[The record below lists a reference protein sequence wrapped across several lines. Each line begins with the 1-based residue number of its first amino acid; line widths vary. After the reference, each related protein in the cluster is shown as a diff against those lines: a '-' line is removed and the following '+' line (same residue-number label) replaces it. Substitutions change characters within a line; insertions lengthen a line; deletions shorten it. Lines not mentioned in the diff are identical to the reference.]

1 MIISRRQRDS
11 LLDEVSRMLANKQNV
26 AFANHAK
33 IADRISNGDNALY
46 IDSTKKEFVMKYGN
60 NNIRFSAKDKQISDI
75 NNILFSN
82 NSTIEGITSNPVSND
97 KLSISAKWAYNHYQ
111 DTLKRMKKWDP
122 EGLNILTGYSNIVG
136 VTDEGKY
143 SEQHILT
150 YEYWQDHKETV
161 GDGENEHNHDNR
173 YALKDHQHP
182 EYSKEGHV
190 HSEYSLTTHQH
201 PEYAKSSHSHPEYAW
216 SNHSHS
222 NYASSNHT
230 HSQYLT
236 KKEIIDL
243 IEDETETPWYEKLFN
258 GLHIVNEVAQDG
270 YIFWMQSQIANIYS
284 ILTGNG
290 LIDSS
295 QTASITGVGAVATG
309 VASKLLKVADGLSFI
324 GEKFQKVNGIITK
337 ITTPLRNLANHIQGY
352 QQIFDVIDDVRD
364 LAGWTQQTAHTVG
377 QIGSLDE
384 YIESNL
390 LPDTIETVTKG
401 KATAEKILNNGYS
414 KFIDMPHS
422 SVAM

>member
-143 SEQHILT
+143 PEQHILT

-173 YALKDHQHP
+173 
-182 EYSKEGHV
+182 S
-190 HSEYSLTTHQH
+190 
-201 PEYAKSSHSHPEYAW
+201 
-216 SNHSHS
+216 
-222 NYASSNHT
+222 
-230 HSQYLT
+230 
-236 KKEIIDL
+236 
-243 IEDETETPWYEKLFN
+243 
-258 GLHIVNEVAQDG
+258 
-270 YIFWMQSQIANIYS
+270 
-284 ILTGNG
+284 
-290 LIDSS
+290 
-295 QTASITGVGAVATG
+295 
-309 VASKLLKVADGLSFI
+309 
-324 GEKFQKVNGIITK
+324 
-337 ITTPLRNLANHIQGY
+337 
-352 QQIFDVIDDVRD
+352 
-364 LAGWTQQTAHTVG
+364 
-377 QIGSLDE
+377 
-384 YIESNL
+384 
-390 LPDTIETVTKG
+390 
-401 KATAEKILNNGYS
+401 
-414 KFIDMPHS
+414 
-422 SVAM
+422 